1 MNVLVKVGMLLLI
14 LSILYGM
21 YIIYSFNSTKYGSS
35 IIIDSYSFVNKGY
48 LDQDKIKS
56 ILIKGKEKY
65 KIKQAK
71 RKRIDL
77 IKNISQWL
85 CFFLSS
91 IITIFAGFQGKILS
105 NFNLLNDIELKE
117 IGGNS
122 KRYIR
127 IIGILAGCIAIL
139 TALESRLI
147 IESEKYRNSAQEIF
161 QSIKEFKIDI
171 DDAKNLKE
179 ADAIFDIFEF
189 NMDN

>member
-1 MNVLVKVGMLLLI
+1 
-14 LSILYGM
+14 M